1 MRRQVCSAL
10 NILCMTANQ
19 LITQN
24 CNFAL
29 NFLVLSQ
36 TSPISLRESGK
47 YIYADSSTCL
57 QTIYPW
63 TVFQDDKSQFDLET
77 EQFYNIFEFLWHR
90 LSNSFQLTQAQL
102 KFNPNY
108 GLLNVLSSVHHVQC
122 VNIILTSKCRYC
134 RPSSSQG
141 NPRTLQISIHNC
153 NHIIQKL
160 YGGFTYTKSF
170 TEEPWKNSI
179 SSKNW
184 GEARMLTF
192 SPSFYY
198 RDRLGQQNSLQ
209 QLNWK
214 TMDTGITF
222 LRYCQW
228 HLLPSSSPPGLS
240 TLVNQP
246 RNNTVT
252 PKWPAW
258 YLHQCPEDEHDM
270 NQLKANWQHQN
281 QKHSVF
287 TNKSK

>member
-1 MRRQVCSAL
+1 MCGDKFVAHWT
-10 NILCMTANQ
+10 CMTANQ

-24 CNFAL
+24 CNFAV

-141 NPRTLQISIHNC
+141 NPRTLQFLYTIVTISYRNFMADSLIPSHSRRSLGRILFPAKTGVRQGC
-153 NHIIQKL
+153 SLSLLLFIIVIDWVSRTA
-160 YGGFTYTKSF
+160 Y
-170 TEEPWKNSI
+170 
-179 SSKNW
+179 
-184 GEARMLTF
+184 
-192 SPSFYY
+192 
-198 RDRLGQQNSLQ
+198 
-209 QLNWK
+209 
-214 TMDTGITF
+214 
-222 LRYCQW
+222 
-228 HLLPSSSPPGLS
+228 SSSTGKQW
-240 TLVNQP
+240 TLAS
-246 RNNTVT
+246 R
-252 PKWPAW
+252 
-258 YLHQCPEDEHDM
+258 
-270 NQLKANWQHQN
+270 
-281 QKHSVF
+281 F
-287 TNKSK
+287 

>member
-1 MRRQVCSAL
+1 MYWVAYITYSVLILFWLPNAGSVDHQVPRG
-10 NILCMTANQ
+10 ILEHYE
-19 LITQN
+19 
-24 CNFAL
+24 
-29 NFLVLSQ
+29 VL
-36 TSPISLRESGK
+36 
-47 YIYADSSTCL
+47 Y
-57 QTIYPW
+57 TIV
-63 TVFQDDKSQFDLET
+63 T
-77 EQFYNIFEFLWHR
+77 
-90 LSNSFQLTQAQL
+90 
-102 KFNPNY
+102 
-108 GLLNVLSSVHHVQC
+108 
-122 VNIILTSKCRYC
+122 
-134 RPSSSQG
+134 
-141 NPRTLQISIHNC
+141 
-153 NHIIQKL
+153 IIQKL
-160 YGGFTYTKSF
+160 YGGFTYAKSF

-222 LRYCQW
+222 LRYRQW

-252 PKWPAW
+252 SKWPAW
-258 YLHQCPEDEHDM
+258 YLHQCTEGENDK

>member
-1 MRRQVCSAL
+1 MQTPARVCRRYTHGQYFKTTSRSLTQKL
-10 NILCMTANQ
+10 NSF
-19 LITQN
+19 ITSS
-24 CNFAL
+24 NF
-29 NFLVLSQ
+29 SD
-36 TSPISLRESGK
+36 T
-47 YIYADSSTCL
+47 
-57 QTIYPW
+57 
-63 TVFQDDKSQFDLET
+63 
-77 EQFYNIFEFLWHR
+77 
-90 LSNSFQLTQAQL
+90 FQLTQAQL

-108 GLLNVLSSVHHVQC
+108 GLLNALSSVHHVQC

-222 LRYCQW
+222 LRYCQ
-228 HLLPSSSPPGLS
+228 
-240 TLVNQP
+240 
-246 RNNTVT
+246 
-252 PKWPAW
+252 
-258 YLHQCPEDEHDM
+258 
-270 NQLKANWQHQN
+270 
-281 QKHSVF
+281 
-287 TNKSK
+287 